1 MSSFSQKPTIFFLLV
16 FLFFS
21 SSQGLLLAQDSAPED
36 KLNKEFLVNFKN
48 DFGQVIVSPA
58 HWKKKDFLKLSA
70 VLGTGLILYAVD
82 QDIRQWVQDNST
94 SSSEHFSNFVTHF
107 GDGGVLAGLIAA
119 IYTTGELSKSNGLRK
134 TALSSLE
141 SWLTTGV
148 VVGVMKFTI
157 GRARPYTEESSCSFH
172 PFSTGS
178 RNYSFPS
185 GHASAAF
192 AVATAIAEQ
201 SKKDYVD
208 VAAYTLASLV
218 ALSRVHKDKH
228 WASDVFVGAC
238 MGYFIAKKISALDR
252 DRNSNRVGLN
262 FQFGPQRQEIAV
274 SIRF

>member
-1 MSSFSQKPTIFFLLV
+1 LLLV
-16 FLFFS
+16 FLFLFPCR
-21 SSQGLLLAQDSAPED
+21 GLLFAEDSAPED
-36 KLNKEFLVNFKN
+36 KLNKEFLINFKN

-58 HWKKKDFLKLSA
+58 HWKKKDFLKISA

-82 QDIRQWVQDNST
+82 QDIQQWVQDNRT
-94 SSSEHFSNFVTHF
+94 SSSEDFSNFITHF
-107 GDGGVLAGLIAA
+107 GDGVVLAGLIAVL
-119 IYTTGELSKSNGLRK
+119 YTSGELSKSNGLRK

-148 VVGVMKFTI
+148 VVSVMKFTI
-157 GRARPYTEESSCSFH
+157 GRARPYAEESSHFFH

-201 SKKDYVD
+201 SKKTYVD
-208 VAAYTLASLV
+208 AAAYTLASLV

-228 WASDVFVGAC
+228 WASDVFIGAC
-238 MGYFIAKKISALDR
+238 LGHFIAKKISALDR
-252 DRNSNRVGLN
+252 GRNSSKVGLS
-262 FQFGPQRQEIAV
+262 FQFGQQRQAIAV

>member
-1 MSSFSQKPTIFFLLV
+1 MSSFSQKPVIFFLLA

-21 SSQGLLLAQDSAPED
+21 SSQGLLLAQDSASED
-36 KLNKEFLVNFKN
+36 RLNKEFLVNFKN
-48 DFGQVIVSPA
+48 DFGRVIVSPA
-58 HWKKKDFLKLSA
+58 QWKKKDFLKLSA

-82 QDIRQWVQDNST
+82 QDIQQWVQDNST
-94 SSSEHFSNFVTHF
+94 SSSEDFSSVITHF
-107 GDGGVLAGLIAA
+107 GDGGVLAGLIAVM
-119 IYTTGELSKSNGLRK
+119 YTTGELSKSNGLRT
-134 TALSSLE
+134 TALRSLE

-148 VVGVMKFTI
+148 VVSVMKFTI
-157 GRARPYTEESSCSFH
+157 GRARPYTEESSHSFH
-172 PFSTGS
+172 PFSMGS

-201 SKKDYVD
+201 SKTAYLDA
-208 VAAYTLASLV
+208 AAYTLASLV

-238 MGYFIAKKISALDR
+238 IGYFIAKKISTLARDR
-252 DRNSNRVGLN
+252 DSNRVGLS
-262 FQFGPQRQEIAV
+262 FQFGSQRQAIAV